1 MSKANQHDAG
11 VQKSYWLSRIS
22 ITVTAT
28 YLFGPLSTYG
38 LTYLGLSKVGPIAG
52 GFFAK
57 TQSTMALAGW
67 SISKGSFMAF
77 LQTWSMTSTP
87 PAVVYLV
94 LAYATYLATQ
104 DP

>member
-57 TQSTMALAGW
+57 TQSTMALAGC

-77 LQTWSMTSTP
+77 LQWSMTSTP
-87 PAVVYLV
+87 PAVVDLV
-94 LAYATYLATQ
+94 LEYATYLAT
-104 DP
+104 